1 MDEPTRPAPPKH
13 RAGPSACAPE
23 WCVTLAFHPA
33 PERIGHQFRQPLTRE
48 PWMLGR
54 REPGFADPF
63 SPQSFSSDTAGI
75 AACGLEDQRISRA
88 AFSLE
93 PGSGG
98 WVLRRPAGSSALRAD
113 GRDLGAETFL
123 SDERLRRGVVLTL
136 ARCVVLHLQQR
147 VAHAPEVANA
157 RPVPGMLGVSTAAR
171 RACREIHRAA
181 MSGGD
186 VLLLGPTGVGKDLA
200 ARAIHRGSE
209 RASAPW
215 VAVNM
220 AALPQELAAAS
231 LFGVRRG
238 AYTGADRSRP
248 GYFQQAAGGTLFL
261 DEIGD
266 TPPALQAQLLR
277 ALQDRELQVVGGR
290 VETVDVRVIAAT
302 EQDPDAAD
310 SSFRS
315 ALRYRL
321 AAHEIHLAPLA
332 ARREDIGLIAAAV
345 CREAA
350 QQLQRSWLPRDCAAQ
365 RLARWCAG
373 FEALLLRDW
382 PGNVRELRN
391 GVAAMLRDDGEL
403 ALPAPATAVCEE
415 ATEVAGT
422 GAQKTID
429 DTRCPPG
436 SRALASIST
445 LSDREFLTAWQA
457 SDYEVARM
465 ARDFGVSR
473 QSVYRRVQ
481 KLEQCRLATDVPL
494 EELLGAL
501 QRCRGDLAAT
511 ARGLAVSCAGLKQR
525 LRNSAL
531 ESQLRDLRSS
541 RGVSRQTD

>member
-1 MDEPTRPAPPKH
+1 MDEPTRPAPPKY
-13 RAGPSACAPE
+13 RADPFACAPE
-23 WCVTLAFHPA
+23 WCVTLAFHSA
-33 PERIGHQFRQPLTRE
+33 PERIGQQFRQPLTRE
-48 PWMLGR
+48 PWTLGR

-63 SPQSFSSDTAGI
+63 FPQSFSSDNAGNP
-75 AACGLEDQRISRA
+75 ASGLEDQRISRA

-93 PGSGG
+93 PATGG
-98 WVLRRPAGSSALRAD
+98 WVLRRPAGSSPLRAD
-113 GRDLGAETFL
+113 GRDLGAESFL

-136 ARCVVLHLQQR
+136 ARCVVLHLQHCFAQP
-147 VAHAPEVANA
+147 PEVANA
-157 RPVPGMLGVSTAAR
+157 RPVPGMLGVGAAAR
-171 RACREIHRAA
+171 RACRDIHRAA
-181 MSGGD
+181 MSSGD

-209 RASAPW
+209 RASGPW
-215 VAVNM
+215 IAVNM
-220 AALPQELAAAS
+220 AALAQELAAAS

-238 AYTGADRSRP
+238 AYTGADRNRA

-332 ARREDIGLIAAAV
+332 ARREDIGLIAAGF
-345 CREAA
+345 CREAS
-350 QQLQRSWLPRDCAAQ
+350 QQLQRPWLPGDWGPQ

-391 GVAAMLRDDGEL
+391 GVEAMLRDDGEL
-403 ALPAPATAVCEE
+403 AFPAPATAVCEE
-415 ATEVAGT
+415 ATAGSGT
-422 GAQKTID
+422 GAQTAANG
-429 DTRCPPG
+429 TRCAPEN
-436 SRALASIST
+436 RALASVST
-445 LSDREFLTAWQA
+445 LSDPEFLAAWQA

-511 ARGLAVSCAGLKQR
+511 ARRLAVSCAGLKQR

-531 ESQLRDLRSS
+531 EAQLRDLRSS
-541 RGVSRQTD
+541 RGVSRQAD